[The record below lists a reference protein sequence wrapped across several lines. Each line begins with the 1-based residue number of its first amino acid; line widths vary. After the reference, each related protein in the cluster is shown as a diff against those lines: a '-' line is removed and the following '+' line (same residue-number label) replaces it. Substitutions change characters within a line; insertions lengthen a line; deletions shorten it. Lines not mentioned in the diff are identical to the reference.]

1 MPVANG
7 VVISRRDRRE
17 PRGVFS
23 NLQGGR
29 LDRLADASGRHQRSW
44 RHVLMDQSQDDSL
57 PTRLVGFD
65 SEEHGHVLMPAWA
78 RRP

>member
-1 MPVANG
+1 MT
-7 VVISRRDRRE
+7 DLLM
-17 PRGVFS
+17 
-23 NLQGGR
+23 LQEGINEAG
-29 LDRLADASGRHQRSW
+29 AMSSW
-44 RHVLMDQSQDDSL
+44 IKAKTIGL